1 MVGENWIENRKY
13 TYRRELK
20 WPVEA
25 IDIHHVVVRRSRA
38 SRFFIYV
45 CLVIGLSNAVFL
57 VLSKHESVTILFWS
71 FILSASLL
79 KLFLWK
85 PVKQALGVQLET
97 HFLSGRTTRRFFPI
111 GKILRPVLLECVTP
125 LTCYWSLSLIVRDEG
140 ELMLVFKVKSSL
152 FQLVILRSRMELR
165 PPVKMLVPIWKA
177 LCATIDCKESPDA
190 DDG

>member
-1 MVGENWIENRKY
+1 MLGENWIENRKY
-13 TYRRELK
+13 TYRRQLK

-38 SRFFIYV
+38 SRFFIYL

-71 FILSASLL
+71 FILSASLV

-85 PVKQALGVQLET
+85 PVKQESVIIMPALGVQLET

-140 ELMLVFKVKSSL
+140 ELMLVFK
-152 FQLVILRSRMELR
+152 ELR
-165 PPVKMLVPIWKA
+165 PPVTMLVPIWKA